1 MRNKSG
7 STPPPGAQVTAPVD
21 LTPTQKWQAL
31 VPALKLR
38 IEEPRQTRTE
48 TETPT
53 ELAERAEAKAVDT
66 AERLLLLLHYS
77 IDWENSWVG
86 REKSRK
92 RYWDEALPGRVWH
105 AARRATTLGQWWSNP
120 ALQDLGIVSP
130 SFPDRRLELA
140 ALLNEPSQP
149 VLRVLRNNLPALLLR
164 VRIITEA
171 VAAQRKATRQ

>member
-1 MRNKSG
+1 MG
-7 STPPPGAQVTAPVD
+7 SKTIAAPPPGGQTDGTVD
-21 LTPTQKWQAL
+21 LTPTQRWQAL
-31 VPALKLR
+31 VPALRLR
-38 IEEPRQTRTE
+38 VDEPDQDAAE
-48 TETPT
+48 TETRA
-53 ELAERAEAKAVDT
+53 EAAERAEAKSVDT

-77 IDWENSWVG
+77 IDWKNSWVG
-86 REKSRK
+86 REKNRK
-92 RYWDEALPGRVWH
+92 RYWDETLPGRVWH

-130 SFPDRRLELA
+130 SFPDWRLELA

-171 VAAQRKATRQ
+171 VAAERKAARQ